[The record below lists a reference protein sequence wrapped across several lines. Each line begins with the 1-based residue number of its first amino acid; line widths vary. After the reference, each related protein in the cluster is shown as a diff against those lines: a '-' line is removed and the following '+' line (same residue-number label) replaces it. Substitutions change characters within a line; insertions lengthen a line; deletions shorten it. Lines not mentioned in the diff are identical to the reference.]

1 MDPGM
6 RGMYEGM
13 GNSLHTPGSCAVAR
27 FAASGR
33 CPPRCP
39 NPARPCCRSRPL
51 PPSASSAAGGGRGSE
66 GTAWTGQLRLA
77 KGEGDS
83 IVVTYDTAGPS
94 EGVCKGTIVVIGTSA
109 AIDPYAS
116 REVDWE
122 GLSTPT
128 TSELG
133 AQALYCFACF
143 LDATNEFPLALPRR
157 VVSSNVH
164 SAYQSDG
171 AEAVRRAT
179 WSKMASWTALPGTA
193 HLESPGLPAGRHP
206 PGASGRQH
214 GNL

>member
-1 MDPGM
+1 VP
-6 RGMYEGM
+6 EP
-13 GNSLHTPGSCAVAR
+13 STPLLSVAALATLGVVR
-27 FAASGR
+27 R
-33 CPPRCP
+33 WRWK
-39 NPARPCCRSRPL
+39 
-51 PPSASSAAGGGRGSE
+51 GSE